1 MVTKK
6 VKFNFSDNIQENV
19 QKFCNVAMRYDFDMD
34 LVSGRY
40 VIDAKSIMGIFSL
53 SLANPINLN
62 ILVDNASECEQF
74 LNDISEFLVD

>member
-40 VIDAKSIMGIFSL
+40 VIDANNKIIRDFLIFPTLIHLLFSI
-53 SLANPINLN
+53 
-62 ILVDNASECEQF
+62 F
-74 LNDISEFLVD
+74 LL